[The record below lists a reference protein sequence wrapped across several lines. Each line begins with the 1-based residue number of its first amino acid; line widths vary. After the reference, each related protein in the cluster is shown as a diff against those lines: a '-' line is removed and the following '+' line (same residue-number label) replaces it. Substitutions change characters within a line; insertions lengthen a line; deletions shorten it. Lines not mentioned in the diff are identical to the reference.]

1 MDYHVFINSLLEY
14 YQLYER
20 GLKKQ
25 ANKYIQDYVISLS
38 QWDKDKLRDVLF
50 HFTKELCDE
59 QGYDF
64 CKRGNGRIPYAL
76 DVFLRDYLYSEC
88 LENKMPQLRWFY
100 ELYKNDKFGVNY
112 ARNMLEKAYLSEKC
126 DTKTVELF
134 FYMWIEIL
142 AWGSHHFPNG
152 CLITKEAMENAVKQ
166 CKNII
171 SEKDV
176 NEKFRKQ
183 LEYFETL
190 YICYYQFEE
199 DNRTKTFEDYCHQAD
214 IEFICNNAYYY
225 NY

>member
-1 MDYHVFINSLLEY
+1 M
-14 YQLYER
+14 
-20 GLKKQ
+20 
-25 ANKYIQDYVISLS
+25 
-38 QWDKDKLRDVLF
+38 
-50 HFTKELCDE
+50 
-59 QGYDF
+59 
-64 CKRGNGRIPYAL
+64 
-76 DVFLRDYLYSEC
+76 FLRDYLYSEC

-166 CKNII
+166 CKKII